1 MGTTEFAVRLSE
13 MLKKRGMTQKEFAEK
28 VGVTETSMSRYT
40 NGKRIPRA
48 TIITEMEKILGVSV
62 GYLMSQETDFIEMII
77 SYTTDGTDYQYHDNH
92 GILVRCKK
100 CKHYN
105 SYMQSGKKVKMCE
118 RNIMI
123 VDDNDFC
130 SFAEIKERDGNE
142 AD

>member
-1 MGTTEFAVRLSE
+1 METTALANRLSE
-13 MLKKRGMTQKEFAEK
+13 MLKKRGMTQKEFAERL
-28 VGVTETSMSRYT
+28 GVTEVSVSRYIT
-40 NGKRIPRA
+40 GKRIPRA
-48 TIITEMEKILGVSV
+48 TIIMKMEKIFGVSV
-62 GYLMSQETDFIEMII
+62 GYLMSQETNLVEMII

-105 SYMQSGKKVKMCE
+105 SYMQCGKKVKMCE

-130 SFAEIKERDGNE
+130 SYAERKERDGNE
-142 AD
+142 S